1 MCGIA
6 GWVGNNKNSGAS
18 TDKVRV
24 INKILDDQAY
34 RGPDAR
40 GIWADDSNKAVFGH
54 NRLSIVELSEA
65 GSQPMVSNDG
75 RWVISYNGEL
85 YNYKNLRERL
95 KKKFGISFKGNSDTE
110 VFLYGFIYYGVDEF
124 LRLADGMFAAA
135 IFDKKTKQLFLL
147 RDRVGE
153 KPLFYFINSEGIFFA
168 SELKSLA
175 KNVTDSL
182 KHLLL
187 GFSYIRFCDTFQ
199 HHIQS

>member
-1 MCGIA
+1 MGD
-6 GWVGNNKNSGAS
+6 NKKPGAS

-65 GSQPMVSNDG
+65 GSQPMNDG

-85 YNYKNLRERL
+85 YNYKNLRESL
-95 KKKFGISFKGNSDTE
+95 KKKFGITFKNYSDTE

-135 IFDKKTKQLFLL
+135 IFDKKTKQLFYYAI
-147 RDRVGE
+147 E
-153 KPLFYFINSEGIFFA
+153 
-168 SELKSLA
+168 
-175 KNVTDSL
+175 
-182 KHLLL
+182 
-187 GFSYIRFCDTFQ
+187 
-199 HHIQS
+199 

>member
-6 GWVGNNKNSGAS
+6 GWVGNNNKTVAS
-18 TDKVRV
+18 TDKAQV

-40 GIWADDSNKAVFGH
+40 GIWKDDSNKAVFGH

-65 GSQPMVSNDG
+65 GAQPMVSSDG

-85 YNYKNLRERL
+85 YNYKNLRQKL
-95 KKKFGISFKGNSDTE
+95 INKFGVIFKGNSDTE
-110 VFLYGFIYYGVDEF
+110 VFLYGFIYFGIDEF

-135 IFDKKTKQLFLL
+135 IFDKKTERLFLV

-153 KPLFYFINSEGIFFA
+153 KPLFFILLIRKGFF
-168 SELKSLA
+168 
-175 KNVTDSL
+175 
-182 KHLLL
+182 LL
-187 GFSYIRFCDTFQ
+187 Q
-199 HHIQS
+199 N